1 MTRKASPKRKPART
15 SKGSLSE
22 GLLVRLRSSFEMNE
36 IDRARFN
43 AITHSDLNQIALSHK
58 LNGKD
63 DGHFSHKVTT
73 KGITNQ
79 KTAGLC
85 WLHASLNLLRP
96 RVINNLGLENFE
108 FSTAYLQFWDLLE
121 KGNRYLEGVIELRNA
136 DPLDRMWKILNQW
149 MIARDGGWW
158 GYAKAL
164 IEKYGLVP
172 SSVMPE
178 TRNNKD
184 TRVMSKVL
192 AELLRSKAAEI
203 LRANDNGSEETD
215 LRKIKEAAMED
226 VYRFLSLNLGVP
238 PTEFEWRHQK
248 ERKEKKTAK
257 AKVGVKQD
265 RLTAWKKYT
274 PQSFF
279 KETVGLELSD
289 YFCLY
294 HTPDR
299 PFDKHYVF
307 DEQYCTVGTDEMNF
321 VNLEIEPI
329 KKICL
334 KAILANEPI
343 PFGVDMG
350 IDQSTKH
357 GLMEHKLFDYEALFG
372 IKMELSKSERK
383 RLCAPRA
390 GHMMAIIGADLK
402 KGVTKKWLIENSWG
416 DDKGKKGLWTLYD
429 SWFDEH
435 VDHVIVHKRHI
446 PAKTLKVFREKAER
460 LPIWYW
466 D

>member
-1 MTRKASPKRKPART
+1 MTGKTSVKGKPV
-15 SKGSLSE
+15 KGSLTPP
-22 GLLVRLRSSFEMNE
+22 LLARLGASFEMNE
-36 IDRARFN
+36 ADRARFN
-43 AITHSDLNQIALSHK
+43 AMAHSDLSQIALSQELK
-58 LNGKD
+58 AKD
-63 DGHFSHKVTT
+63 DGHFSHRVTT

-79 KTAGLC
+79 ESAGLC

-96 RVINNLGLENFE
+96 RVMQNLGLENFE
-108 FSTAYLQFWDLLE
+108 FSTSYLQFWDLLE
-121 KGNRYLEGVIELRNA
+121 KGNRYLEGIIKMREV
-136 DPLDRMWKILNQW
+136 DPLDRTWKMHNQW
-149 MIARDGGWW
+149 IAGDGGWW

-172 SSVMPE
+172 ASVMPE

-192 AELLRSKAAEI
+192 AELLRSKATEI
-203 LRANDNGSEETD
+203 LRESDRGSKERA
-215 LRKIKEAAMED
+215 LRKIKEEAMED
-226 VYRFLSLNLGVP
+226 VFRFLSLNLGVP

-248 ERKEKKTAK
+248 KKETKGSPKK
-257 AKVGVKQD
+257 GVKQN
-265 RLTAWKKYT
+265 RLTALRKYT

-279 KETVGLELSD
+279 RETVGLELSD
-289 YFCLY
+289 YHCLF
-294 HTPDR
+294 HAPDR
-299 PFDKHYVF
+299 PFGRHYVF
-307 DEQYCTVGTDEMNF
+307 EEQYCTVGADEMNF
-321 VNLEIEPI
+321 VNLEIGSI

-334 KAILANEPI
+334 KAILADEPI

-357 GLMEHKLFDYEALFG
+357 GLMEHKLYDYESLFG
-372 IKMELSKSERK
+372 IKMDLTKAERK

-390 GHMMAIIGADLK
+390 GHMMAIIGVDLK
-402 KGVTKKWLIENSWG
+402 KSVPQKWLIENSWG
-416 DDKGKKGLWTLYD
+416 DDKGQKGLWTLFD

-435 VDHVIVHKRHI
+435 VDHVIAHKRHI
-446 PAKTLKVFREKAER
+446 PAKTLRIFREKPLK

>member
-1 MTRKASPKRKPART
+1 MTLKASAKRKSARPA
-15 SKGSLSE
+15 KGSLS
-22 GLLVRLRSSFEMNE
+22 GPLLTRLHSSFEMNE
-36 IDRARFN
+36 VDRARFN
-43 AITHSDLNQIALSHK
+43 AITHSDLNELALSHELK
-58 LNGKD
+58 AKD
-63 DGHFSHKVTT
+63 DGHFSHRVTT

-79 KTAGLC
+79 KSAGLC

-96 RVINNLGLENFE
+96 KVIKKLGLENFE

-121 KGNRYLEGVIELRNA
+121 KGNRYLEGVITLRQA
-136 DPLDRMWKILNQW
+136 DPLDRTWKILNQG
-149 MIARDGGWW
+149 IAGDGGWW
-158 GYAKAL
+158 GYAKTL

-172 SSVMPE
+172 TSVMPE

-184 TRVMSKVL
+184 TRIMSKVL

-203 LRANDNGSEETD
+203 LREHGKGSKETA
-215 LRKIKEAAMED
+215 LRRIKEGAMKD
-226 VYRFLSLNLGVP
+226 VYRFLALNLGKP
-238 PTEFEWRHQK
+238 PAEFEWRH
-248 ERKEKKTAK
+248 EKEKKGNETAK
-257 AKVGVKQD
+257 AKNGVKQD

-279 KETVGLELSD
+279 KETIGLELSD
-289 YFCLY
+289 YYCLF
-294 HTPDR
+294 HAPDR

-307 DEQYCTVGTDEMNF
+307 DEQYGTIGTDEMNF

-334 KAILANEPI
+334 KAILSDEPI

-357 GLMEHKLFDYEALFG
+357 GLMEHKLFDYESLFG
-372 IKMELSKSERK
+372 IEIELSKPERK
-383 RLCAPRA
+383 RLCAQRA
-390 GHMMAIIGADLK
+390 GHMMAIIGTDLR
-402 KGVTKKWLIENSWG
+402 KGVPQKWLIENSWG
-416 DDKGKKGLWTLYD
+416 DDKGQKGLWTLFD

-446 PAKTLKVFREKAER
+446 PAKTLKIFRKKPIR